1 MYVCIALEVVYMDI
15 HTANAAFLGNEGLD
29 KQLAECRPFNI
40 ITAPMFPNSNCK
52 SGSACA

>member
-1 MYVCIALEVVYMDI
+1 VCIALEVVYMDI